1 MNFSSCSCTKQISER
16 WKADYQMARG
26 DRETDKQVGRQT
38 RDIYV
43 GRISGQTKKEEPKI
57 KQERWILWKICEV
70 WFQRNSVQSVR
81 GMVVRRREERTVGR
95 EQGISGRESKTS
107 LCWEEEEG
115 GGGVGAEKEIWKQRR
130 KQHMQEEAR
139 ALVGVD
145 FLGQT
150 HKPKGAFEKTS
161 EMHRARTQHSNT

>member
-1 MNFSSCSCTKQISER
+1 
-16 WKADYQMARG
+16 MARG

-107 LCWEEEEG
+107 LC
-115 GGGVGAEKEIWKQRR
+115 
-130 KQHMQEEAR
+130 
-139 ALVGVD
+139 
-145 FLGQT
+145 
-150 HKPKGAFEKTS
+150 
-161 EMHRARTQHSNT
+161 